1 MNRSDGD
8 EVQNTRNMILHI
20 RNVYTVYISL
30 LFDNLCVIVVC
41 AYSVPNSMGGC
52 TPLGRTPVARIASLR
67 GALSSDTVKRNLLD
81 CMPPPPMEGGKCG
94 DFV

>member
-1 MNRSDGD
+1 M
-8 EVQNTRNMILHI
+8 QNTKKMILHM
-20 RNVYTVYISL
+20 RNVNTVYTSL
-30 LFDNLCVIVVC
+30 LFDDLCVTVARAC
-41 AYSVPNSMGGC
+41 SVPSSMGGC